1 MNIFR
6 QYRNSS
12 VFLWINI
19 LGLSIGLAA
28 SILLILLIVS
38 EFSYDKHFK
47 NAERIVRVYTSTTD
61 EDGSTRNYPIC
72 RRSAFLEVPEKVAG
86 IKAATQIYD
95 MGGVDIKRDSETFQ
109 KVKFFM
115 VDKDF
120 PNVFSLSFIEGT
132 PESALTDLNTVVLT
146 KSKAIAFFG
155 SSQKAIGKK
164 LSSTGMEFTV
174 AAIVEDLPYNTHFS
188 FDLLAN
194 IKALGSWIDNAGPEF
209 HTFYLLEPNAPIE
222 EVRANIEKEY
232 TSSLKSFSEQF
243 NQDYTGKTDMLT
255 DIYLK
260 SNDVNTLEKKSSMS
274 FIRILS
280 ALALIILILAITN
293 FINLFMA
300 QGEARMKEIGI
311 RKTNGANTIDIIRQ
325 FFSEVSVLIAISFI
339 AGLVLAINI
348 APYFSNIVRRDMHL
362 EQLAGPAFIAG
373 VIILFIITVVL
384 SAFYPSLYL
393 SRFNPLA
400 ILANRVRFSRNTL
413 NITVVIFQ
421 SVITI
426 ILIAFLIIIDRQVG
440 HLRSLPLG
448 YEPKNV
454 LCVYPSDAT
463 RNQYDAIMQELLT
476 VPEIKSVSG
485 GHHIIGGGVSGQGI
499 KLSKADIA
507 DYSIDEYRIMP
518 GLCEVMEFGLKEG
531 EFFKA
536 TTPDSV
542 KEVMLNEAAIK
553 MLGLEI
559 PVAGMTIFLNSSEH
573 RISGVVKDF
582 CFDDPINKI
591 EPLLLTK
598 INNASTIYIKFNG
611 NINNQAAQQKV
622 LEVFQK
628 FDPEYALNSIWST
641 DVYEQKF
648 TEFKTYSKVV
658 LIFSFLSVLIAM
670 MGIVGIHLYST
681 VRRTKEVGIR
691 RIHGATSL
699 IIFHLLSTNIVK
711 WIFIAGLFAAPAIY
725 LVTHNILKTYDN
737 HVSFDWTMI
746 VIPVLLQCIIA
757 IIVTSGITLKALT
770 RNPVDILKHN
780 N

>member
-6 QYRNSS
+6 PYKNPS

-47 NAERIVRVYTSTTD
+47 NADRIVRVYTSTTD
-61 EDGSTRNYPIC
+61 DNESTGSYPIC
-72 RRSAFLEVPEKVAG
+72 RRSAFQEVPEKVAG

-95 MGGVDIKRDSETFQ
+95 MHGIDIKRDIETFQ
-109 KVKFFM
+109 NVKLFM
-115 VDKDF
+115 VDKEF
-120 PNVFSLSFIEGT
+120 PDIFSLSFIEGT

-155 SSQKAIGKK
+155 SPQKAFGKK
-164 LSSTGMEFTV
+164 LSSMGMELTV
-174 AAIVEDLPYNTHFS
+174 AAVVEDLPYNTHFS

-194 IKALGSWIDNAGPEF
+194 IKALGSWIDNAGLEF

-222 EVRANIEKEY
+222 EVRANIEREY
-232 TSSLKSFSEQF
+232 TSSLKPFSEQF
-243 NQDYTGKTDMLT
+243 NQNYIGKTDMLT

-300 QGEARMKEIGI
+300 QGETRMKEIGI
-311 RKTNGANTIDIIRQ
+311 RKTNGANTIDIVRQ
-325 FFSEVSVLIAISFI
+325 FFSEVSVLVAISFI
-339 AGLVLAINI
+339 AGLVLAINLV
-348 APYFSNIVRRDMHL
+348 PYFSNIVRRDIHF
-362 EQLAGPAFIAG
+362 EQLVGPAFITG
-373 VIILFIITVVL
+373 IIILFIITVVL

-448 YEPKNV
+448 YEPKDV

-499 KLSKADIA
+499 KLSNADKADYI
-507 DYSIDEYRIMP
+507 INEYRIMP
-518 GLCEVMEFGLKEG
+518 GLCEVMEFGLEEG

-559 PVAGMTIFLNSSEH
+559 PVAGKTIFLNGSEQ
-573 RISGVVKDF
+573 RISGVIKDF

-598 INNASTIYIKFNG
+598 TNNASTIYIKFNG
-611 NINNQAAQQKV
+611 NINNPAAQQKV

-628 FDPEYALNSIWST
+628 FDPEYTLNSIWST

-670 MGIVGIHLYST
+670 MGLVGIHLYST

-691 RIHGATSL
+691 RIHGATSS
-699 IIFHLLSTNIVK
+699 IIFHLLSSDIVK
-711 WIFIAGLFAAPAIY
+711 WIFIAGLFAAPIIY
-725 LVTHNILKTYDN
+725 LVTHNVLKTYDN